1 MKTLFRYSLLIILLT
16 VSCGGEKFPLPVQ
29 ELDFTATLDVG
40 QQEPPPAVSSNG
52 TGSGLFTLDAEEL
65 SYTIIVS
72 VPSLTGPITAAHF
85 HSGSAGEPGEIIHDI
100 FADFTDDGVAT
111 GTWTLTS
118 DLVTAL
124 SDEDIYLDI
133 HTAANEQGEIR
144 GQLLLGGAIAVGD
157 TTYIQLTPVW
167 EPATGYDLNQPKDI
181 LLGREPLIYIADTGN
196 NRILMLDLAGNILGE
211 AKSDILQNPV
221 SLTQDSRLNLFI
233 VTDSNKIFKIDL
245 VAVNHDIGS
254 EPSPIELVYEEVDNP
269 DRKFTGIAARLRSLQ
284 GQTFIDYIVTATGN
298 DKVDNKILIFQES
311 FRRPDSFFESNGL
324 GILSASS
331 PSGVTA
337 VRDFSED
344 FIYSMIGENFFKV
357 QWITTSEFGF
367 TVRLNPADG
376 NFDLLQPGK
385 FSQPEDVTVDPEGS
399 IYVVDADLDFMF
411 KFSSSGEE
419 LQSFGGTGDGVK
431 QLNSPH
437 GIAFF
442 DRTLY
447 VADTANNRIV
457 RYKLSTDI
465 GN

>member
-1 MKTLFRYSLLIILLT
+1 MKALLRFFLLIILLT

-29 ELDFTATLDVG
+29 ELDFIATLDVG
-40 QQEPPPAVSSNG
+40 QQEPPVAVASNG

-85 HSGSAGEPGEIIHDI
+85 HSGSAGIKGEIIRDI
-100 FADFTDDGVAT
+100 FADFTDGVAT

-118 DLVTAL
+118 DLATAL
-124 SDEDIYLDI
+124 VEEEVYVDV

-144 GQLLLGGAIAVGD
+144 GQLLLGGTTAVGD

-167 EPATGYDLNQPKDI
+167 DDSTGYDFNQPSDI

-196 NRILMLDLAGNILGE
+196 DRILMLDLAGNVLPGPGAQSQPVE
-211 AKSDILQNPV
+211 NPV
-221 SLTQDSRLNLFI
+221 ALTQDSKLNLFI

-245 VAVNHDIGS
+245 VAVNHDINS
-254 EPSPIELVYEEVDNP
+254 APVELVYEEVDNP
-269 DRKFTGIAARLRSLQ
+269 DRRFTGIAARLRSLQ
-284 GQTFIDYIVTATGN
+284 GQTFLDYIVTATGN

-344 FIYSMIGENFFKV
+344 FIYTMTGENFFKV

-367 TVRLNPADG
+367 TVRLNPAAG
-376 NFDLLQPGK
+376 NFDLMQAGK
-385 FSQPEDVTVDPEGS
+385 FSEPEDVTVDPEGS
-399 IYVVDADLDFMF
+399 IYVVDADLNFMF

-419 LQSFGGTGDGVK
+419 LQSFGGSGDGVK

-442 DRTLY
+442 DKTLY